1 MNINVAE
8 IIHRQIVVDLT
19 IRTLER
25 ERKHLN
31 NLKMK
36 NAFALWIDK
45 TNKELKE
52 NLRNIKN
59 QLNRQGVKIQ
69 SEVVEGDFTL
79 YTIIDKGRA
88 YERKYNNIALRNWC
102 EEEVKRVLGLE
113 YRTTADGMKPP
124 GKLPGFLDGK
134 NL

>member
-8 IIHRQIVVDLT
+8 IIHRQIVIDLT

-31 NLKMK
+31 DFKMK

-45 TNKELKE
+45 NNKELKE
-52 NLRNIKN
+52 NLRDIKN
-59 QLNRQGVKIQ
+59 QLSRHGVKIQ
-69 SEVVEGDFTL
+69 SEVVVGEFTV

-88 YERKYNNIALRNWC
+88 YERRYNNIALRNWC

-113 YRTTADGMKPP
+113 YRRIEDGMKPP
-124 GKLPGFLDGK
+124 GK
-134 NL
+134 